1 MYTLNEKWFVVHK
14 LIISSEKDTVTK
26 CCLGLIM
33 LFLLN
38 THSTKAQFDAQTS
51 QYMLNVSAFNPA
63 AVGAGDMIEIA
74 GQHRMQWIGFPNA
87 GTITYFGVGTPLKLG
102 KTEHGVGIRFIND
115 RFGLFTNQTM
125 HLQYNFK
132 KRLGNGILSVG
143 ADLGFLSLGF
153 AGDSITPVESDYHDF
168 SSDPEI
174 PQTREV
180 GMSFDMTAGLFYT
193 INKSHI
199 GISYS
204 HLNAPIIKWG
214 ERTEFRPRGTMYING
229 GYYWK
234 LAPYPKFVIRPGALF
249 KTDFTTFQLDVSALV
264 EYNEKY
270 IGGLNYRVQDAIV
283 FLLGMNVLDGLYIGY
298 AYDLPTTKI
307 INISSG
313 GHEMFVSYS
322 FEYVFGKRKNKYKS
336 IRIL

>member
-1 MYTLNEKWFVVHK
+1 MIFFKKNKVKKHSFS
-14 LIISSEKDTVTK
+14 LIIV
-26 CCLGLIM
+26 
-33 LFLLN
+33 FLLS
-38 THSTKAQFDAQTS
+38 TYSTKAQFDAQTS

-63 AVGAGDMIEIA
+63 AVGASGMIELT
-74 GQHRMQWIGFPNA
+74 GQHRMQWIGIPNA
-87 GTITYFGVGTPLKLG
+87 GTITYFGVGTPLKIG
-102 KTEHGVGIRFIND
+102 KTEHGVGLRFIND

-132 KRLGNGILSVG
+132 KKLGNGAISVG

-153 AGDSITPVESDYHDF
+153 AGDSITPIESDYHNF
-168 SSDPEI
+168 SSDPEV
-174 PQTREV
+174 PQTSEV
-180 GMSFDMTAGLFYT
+180 GMSFDMSVGLFYT
-193 INKSHI
+193 INKSYI

-204 HLNAPIIKWG
+204 HLNAPVIKWG
-214 ERTEFRPRGTMYING
+214 DRTEFKPRGTMYING

-234 LAPYPKFVIRPGALF
+234 LAPYPKFVIKPGALF
-249 KTDFTTFQLDVSALV
+249 KTDFATFQLDVSALV
-264 EYNEKY
+264 EYNEKFV
-270 IGGLNYRVQDAIV
+270 GGLNYRVQDAVV

-307 INISSG
+307 ISVSSG
-313 GHEMFVSYS
+313 GHEIFVSYN